1 MQEYRVSL
9 DTYNGPLDLLLY
21 LIRRDEIDIY
31 DIPIASITRQ
41 YVEYVGMIRQ
51 LDPNL
56 AGEFLVLAAT
66 LMEIKTRLLLPPAVS
81 EEGGEAASTSDLDP
95 RAELVRQLLEYK
107 AFKDAAGDLAE
118 AAVLRAQ
125 KFARKPFLPQA
136 DPTELDMEDIQV
148 WDLLE
153 AFGKILES
161 IGRSPGQHEVIYD
174 DTPVELHAEDIL
186 DRLRGEGA
194 LSFARIFEGRTNRGE
209 IVGLFIALLE
219 LVRQKKVLAAQ
230 EETFGDITVQLNPDP
245 PASSNEETADA
256 EAFIAGDQSRVGKAP
271 TGENMQDKPK
281 TDTTDLGDIQGKMN
295 ADTLKSAVFKRK
307 NVDGTDT
314 FTTIAYDKTNAVQLD
329 GNELGAASS
338 RKELK
343 QQVKRYAREHFAGT
357 DMDGRHREISMPNG
371 HAAII
376 PMDGIRHTLGYAKTD
391 DDVYAI
397 LALPTLI
404 ERAQYH
410 RDGSAGPN
418 RPNVDH
424 EEYYYASLNIG
435 KNRYVAEMVFHVLKG
450 NEKQDKM
457 VIFRSF
463 HHQKIEGLEDQ

>member
-41 YVEYVGMIRQ
+41 YVQYVEMIEQ

-66 LMEIKTRLLLPPAVS
+66 LMEIKTRLLLPPAIS
-81 EEGGEAASTSDLDP
+81 EDGGETASASDLDP

-107 AFKDAAGDLAE
+107 AFKDAAGDLAQ

-125 KFARKPFLPQA
+125 KFARRPFLPQA

-186 DRLRGEGA
+186 DRLRGEGS
-194 LSFARIFEGRTNRGE
+194 LTFARLFEGRTSRSE

-219 LVRQKKVLAAQ
+219 LVRQKKVFAAQ
-230 EETFGDITVQLNPDP
+230 DETFGEITVQLNPDP
-245 PASSNEETADA
+245 PASTSDAEADA
-256 EAFIAGDQSRVGKAP
+256 DAFIAGDQSKVGEP
-271 TGENMQDKPK
+271 
-281 TDTTDLGDIQGKMN
+281 
-295 ADTLKSAVFKRK
+295 
-307 NVDGTDT
+307 
-314 FTTIAYDKTNAVQLD
+314 AVQEDDAQTRGHEDVVRLT
-329 GNELGAASS
+329 GKEFGEIKGTKKFREAA
-338 RKELK
+338 KK
-343 QQVKRYAREHFAGT
+343 YAFDHFAGKT
-357 DMDGRHREISMPNG
+357 VTIGTSGNGVLISRRSIRETLSGDKTPEEMRAVTVIPQLLQRAVKVGEKPDKRGRPYVTCHETYHSVLEIAG
-371 HAAII
+371 E
-376 PMDGIRHTLGYAKTD
+376 RHTAEIGVIVIDENMRIFEYNRVFYNQK
-391 DDVYAI
+391 
-397 LALPTLI
+397 PKGP
-404 ERAQYH
+404 
-410 RDGSAGPN
+410 DG
-418 RPNVDH
+418 
-424 EEYYYASLNIG
+424 
-435 KNRYVAEMVFHVLKG
+435 
-450 NEKQDKM
+450 
-457 VIFRSF
+457 
-463 HHQKIEGLEDQ
+463 QK